1 MTMIIRDSL
10 ANLAPYHV
18 EDEVWNIKLDANEKT
33 SPLPPVVAEQI
44 EAALQKVCLQ
54 RYPASDEKLRQLIA
68 SRLGVTAEQIA
79 LGCGSSEVL
88 LALCQAF
95 GGAGRKIVFPSPSF
109 SMYGIYTQITDS
121 IVCAVPLNKD
131 FSLPVDDFI
140 AAAQA
145 ASLAILCNPNNPTG
159 NILGRESIEKVLSSL
174 TCPVIVDEA
183 YVEFYGPSTVELL
196 TKYPQLIVART
207 FSKAYG
213 LAATRVGYMVASP
226 KLIELINKVLL
237 PYHVNALSLAAAEVV
252 CQNQEL
258 FEDSIQATMRER
270 ERLSV
275 RLATL
280 AGMTVYPS
288 QTNFIMIRL
297 KQAAQLAE
305 SLANQGTAIRSFAGA
320 PGLEGCLRI
329 TVGTQEEND
338 TLFKQI
344 EKFLKCEVK

>member
-18 EDEVWNIKLDANEKT
+18 EDEAWNIKLDANEKT
-33 SPLPPVVAEQI
+33 SPLPPIVAEQI

-54 RYPASDEKLRQLIA
+54 RYPSSDVKLRQLIA
-68 SRLGVTAEQIA
+68 ARLEVTAEQIA

-95 GGAGRKIVFPSPSF
+95 GGLGRKIVFPSPSF

-121 IVCAVPLNKD
+121 VACAVPLNKD

-140 AAAQA
+140 AAAQS
-145 ASLAILCNPNNPTG
+145 ASLAIVCNPNNPTG
-159 NILGRESIEKVLSSL
+159 NILDRESIEKILSSL

-183 YVEFYGPSTVELL
+183 YVEFYGPSTVDLL
-196 TKYPQLIVART
+196 KKYPQLIVART

-213 LAATRVGYMVASP
+213 LAATRVGYMAAST

-252 CQNQEL
+252 CQNQDV

-280 AGMTVYPS
+280 AGMNVYPS
-288 QTNFIMIRL
+288 QTNFVMIRV

-305 SLANQGTAIRSFAGA
+305 SLANQGTAIRSFAEA

-329 TVGTQEEND
+329 TVGTKEEND
-338 TLFKQI
+338 TIFKQI
-344 EKFLKCEVK
+344 ENFLKCEAK